1 MLSRVQ
7 SLSMVVLIL
16 GVAFLAFNLSVYAAD
31 VMMEHWGEYQGK
43 QVYLYTLTNDSG
55 AEMKVTNYGGRIT
68 ALKIPDKDG
77 QLVDVVLGLDS
88 LDGYLNNPNNFG
100 AAIGRYGNR
109 IADGQFTL
117 DEKKYFIAQNNGNNH
132 LHGGFVGYDQRVWNI
147 KVFEEN
153 GEVTLVLSYLS
164 RDGEEGY
171 PGDLDIEMSYTLT
184 NSNALVINYRAV
196 TDQPTICNLTNHS
209 YFNFN
214 GANDTILDHELMINA
229 DTYTP
234 IDNEWIPTGAIAD
247 LGGTPMDFGEPTEI
261 GARINDNFVQLENG
275 AGYDHNYVLNTKGNL
290 NEVAATLYDTG
301 SGIMME
307 VYTTEP
313 GIQLYTGN
321 FLDGSIT
328 GKEDKVYDKHYA
340 VCLETQHFPDSP
352 NVDYFPSTV
361 LRPGEVYETTTI
373 YDFSTK

>member
-1 MLSRVQ
+1 
-7 SLSMVVLIL
+7 MVVLIL